1 MSYPDQTFPDNLP
14 STQPQAKFEINF
26 KKSIASASNRVIRIS
41 YQQSSYLNIPL
52 LTDSRIQK
60 EHGRPRVRGNSTGE
74 SWKSSV
80 HTKLL
85 EATELTK
92 SSLSRNDWQTSR
104 VETDGAASSV
114 PSSVMSKLGGQP
126 AGSGEEE
133 AKKAENEEIR
143 RTAVSQIIDNDA
155 RERLSRIALVRPQR
169 ARQIEDM
176 LIRMAQ
182 SGQLRGRVTE
192 EQLISVL
199 DQLERAKVAR
209 LPQSINPRRSRMCE
223 KMR

>member
-1 MSYPDQTFPDNLP
+1 MADP
-14 STQPQAKFEINF
+14 E
-26 KKSIASASNRVIRIS
+26 
-41 YQQSSYLNIPL
+41 
-52 LTDSRIQK
+52 
-60 EHGRPRVRGNSTGE
+60 
-74 SWKSSV
+74 
-80 HTKLL
+80 L
-85 EATELTK
+85 EAIRQKRLAD
-92 SSLSRNDWQTSR
+92 LASRD
-104 VETDGAASSV
+104 DGAASSV

-199 DQLERAKVAR
+199 DQLERAESGSTASVNQPKKITYVRKDAFDDDDWD
-209 LPQSINPRRSRMCE
+209 L
-223 KMR
+223 